1 MNTESNTPQSSADR
15 ELRRRLFSSLNHN
28 CNHDKG
34 DQFFMGEFDRGY
46 RGYVDVN
53 WNTRQ
58 VTISQPYSQS
68 EVITIEE
75 LDAQFEAVI
84 NQLREDQDNMDIGG
98 LF

>member
-1 MNTESNTPQSSADR
+1 MNTNEPQSAADR
-15 ELRRRLFSSLNHN
+15 ELRRRLFSNLNHN

-34 DQFFMGEFDRGY
+34 DQFFMGKFDRGY

-68 EVITIEE
+68 KVITIEE
-75 LDAQFEAVI
+75 LDVQFEAVI